1 MTMAVKDMNFVLP
14 LLCTLLY
21 SICFAMYYFRP
32 DRSYKKHLLIMSVI
46 VDLVLREN
54 KINRQSRFQMMKC
67 KQDTKMMKSKR
78 DSKDSG
84 NYSYQGTYMDP
95 APTKNIAKSKI
106 SAVVQKP
113 EETTIKIKASYLEP
127 RDDLPF
133 PVVSWRDWIKE
144 TTSLYNSM
152 ILNINQELRHYY
164 NKGGDWWKLEN
175 LMEKLKVNRKA
186 VNGECRI
193 VCVKMDT
200 N

>member
-1 MTMAVKDMNFVLP
+1 MSVKDMNFVLP

-54 KINRQSRFQMMKC
+54 QGHRQFRFQMMKS

-78 DSKDSG
+78 DSKDSA
-84 NYSYQGTYMDP
+84 YQGTYMDP

-106 SAVVQKP
+106 SDVVQKP
-113 EETTIKIKASYLEP
+113 EETTIKIKASYLAP
-127 RDDLPF
+127 RDNLPF

-144 TTSLYNSM
+144 ATLLYNSL
-152 ILNINQELRHYY
+152 IININQNLRQHY

-186 VNGECRI
+186 GNGECRI
-193 VCVKMDT
+193 VGVKMDT